1 MFFRKRP
8 KIERDTELEKKIK
21 DMDISWGEIFTM
33 IIAFY
38 QAILPYVLIL
48 FGVML
53 VLYFISMYFLT
64 RGL

>member
-8 KIERDTELEKKIK
+8 KIERDIELEKKIK
-21 DMDISWGEIFTM
+21 DMDITWGEIFAM

-48 FGVML
+48 FAVML
-53 VLYFISMYFLT
+53 GLYFLSMYFLT

>member
-1 MFFRKRP
+1 MFSRKEP
-8 KIERDTELEKKIK
+8 KTEKDVELEKKIK

-48 FGVML
+48 LGIML
-53 VLYFISMYFLT
+53 GLYFLSMYFLT
-64 RGL
+64 R

>member
-1 MFFRKRP
+1 MFFRKRH
-8 KIERDTELEKKIK
+8 KIEKDTELEKKIK
-21 DMDISWGEIFTM
+21 DMDITWGEIFTM

-53 VLYFISMYFLT
+53 ALYFISMFFLT

>member
-1 MFFRKRP
+1 MFSRKEP
-8 KIERDTELEKKIK
+8 KTEKDIELGKEIK

-48 FGVML
+48 LGIML
-53 VLYFISMYFLT
+53 GLYFLSMYFLT
-64 RGL
+64 R

>member
-1 MFFRKRP
+1 MFSRKEP
-8 KIERDTELEKKIK
+8 KTEKDIELEKKIK

-48 FGVML
+48 LGIML
-53 VLYFISMYFLT
+53 GLYFLSMYFLT
-64 RGL
+64 R

>member
-1 MFFRKRP
+1 MFSRKEPRTE
-8 KIERDTELEKKIK
+8 KDVELEKKIK

-48 FGVML
+48 LGIML
-53 VLYFISMYFLT
+53 GLYFLSMYFLT
-64 RGL
+64 R